1 MIKDWGLVPGWGG
14 GVQKGRIQV
23 PVNYL
28 ITKGTK
34 SLTLRVLLFVFLSF
48 TSSSSGGVG
57 SLYMYTQSP

>member
-1 MIKDWGLVPGWGG
+1 MITDWGGKVGECN
-14 GVQKGRIQV
+14 KGELM
-23 PVNYL
+23 PENYL